1 MCRKCTAKIYDLF
14 EMQYNYGNNYK
25 KSGIL
30 NLHLILHPSLP
41 VKAVICT

>member
-41 VKAVICT
+41 DKVAFRT